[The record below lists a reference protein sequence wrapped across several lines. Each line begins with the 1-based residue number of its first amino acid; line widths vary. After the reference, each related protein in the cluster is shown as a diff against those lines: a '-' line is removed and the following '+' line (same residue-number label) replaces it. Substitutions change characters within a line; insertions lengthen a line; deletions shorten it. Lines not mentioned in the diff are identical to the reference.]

1 MNVDFAKTRRE
12 GIRWLILLAL
22 NHARPLGHGDE
33 PVLSVVQS
41 MFADSTLAE
50 VRKELDYLALRE
62 LVSIS
67 KQPYG
72 AWHCALTRYGVDVAE
87 YTVDCEPGI
96 ARPAKY
102 W

>member
-1 MNVDFAKTRRE
+1 MNVDVAKTRRE

-22 NHARPLGHGDE
+22 NHARPLGHGDA

-41 MFADSTLAE
+41 MYTDSTLQE
-50 VRKELDYLALRE
+50 IRKELDYLALRE
-62 LVSIS
+62 LVNLD
-67 KQPYG
+67 KQPHG
-72 AWHCALTRYGVDVAE
+72 HWHCTLTRAGIDVAE
-87 YTVDCEPGI
+87 YSVPCEPGI